1 MARKSKETKD
11 TEAAEAEAAAE
22 DAEQAL
28 EVVEAEAAAALP
40 ADDSDAAARAA
51 ARDAALA
58 LEAVEAEAAAELPAD
73 DVEAAV
79 PVSAAGETSAA
90 AAAVRPAT
98 KTATTDAGGR
108 GNRRKTREGI
118 VVSDAM
124 TSTVV
129 VAVVERVRHPKYGK
143 TVQRT
148 KRLYVHDAKDSAKV
162 GDRVRVQETRPLSKL
177 KRWRL
182 TEVLERAR

>member
-1 MARKSKETKD
+1 MADETPE
-11 TEAAEAEAAAE
+11 TENDVTAEDVAADDEATAQAKAAAA

-28 EVVEAEAAAALP
+28 EAIETEAA
-40 ADDSDAAARAA
+40 S
-51 ARDAALA
+51 
-58 LEAVEAEAAAELPAD
+58 ELPAD

-79 PVSAAGETSAA
+79 PARPAA
-90 AAAVRPAT
+90 AQKAAPTPSPAEPE
-98 KTATTDAGGR
+98 KR
-108 GNRRKTREGI
+108 LNRRKVREGI

-129 VAVVERVRHPKYGK
+129 VAVVDRVRHRKYGK

-148 KRLYVHDAKDSAKV
+148 KRLYVHDAEDTAKV
-162 GDRVRVQETRPLSKL
+162 GDRVRVAETRPISKL

-182 TEVLERAR
+182 TEVVERAR